1 MYPEQALDT
10 KKNSASL
17 KGLFVYLSLCLFIY
31 YFCFPA
37 MRPGERRTTG
47 ARVNPMDICN
57 LSFIRHWWQ
66 AGPKYGTVNTNHRSF
81 TDTDTHRQ
89 ALTHTNTHPCACTYL
104 KCIFEDR
111 CFYAFTE
118 LDTGHTTTCFLQ
130 RGVDIFF
137 FPSPS
142 ALSLSLFWERSSPSF
157 TSISPCWF
165 LAGQTLKSVVPP
177 PSY

>member
-1 MYPEQALDT
+1 
-10 KKNSASL
+10 
-17 KGLFVYLSLCLFIY
+17 
-31 YFCFPA
+31 

-81 TDTDTHRQ
+81 TDADTHRQ
-89 ALTHTNTHPCACTYL
+89 APTHINTHPCACTYL

-137 FPSPS
+137 FLSPYS
-142 ALSLSLFWERSSPSF
+142 ALSLSLFWERSSPSPAF
-157 TSISPCWF
+157 TSPCWF
-165 LAGQTLKSVVPP
+165 LICFVMCKEQDFVSLEQLLLPSLWKSEYNPTDFWP
-177 PSY
+177 